1 MAAAVTNGMQYCNYG
16 ISSENVVQNV
26 QSLFRFKPFL
36 MKIVIIIIIIIIII
50 ITIMITLKIKE
61 ERVLFMQ

>member
-36 MKIVIIIIIIIIII
+36 MKIVIIIIIIIII
-50 ITIMITLKIKE
+50 TIMITLKIKE